1 MRDSFYARR
10 GKRALDAAAALA
22 GLVVLSPVL
31 LAAAAAVV
39 LLDPGPVFFRHERIG
54 LGFKPFFVL
63 KFRTMRAGGGGPAI
77 TTGGDP
83 RVTAVGR
90 LLRKTKLDELPQLL
104 NVLRGD
110 MSLVGPRP
118 EVAKYVELFR
128 ADYAEILSVRP
139 GITDFAAIEYR
150 DEEAVLRGH
159 ADPEKAYVETVL
171 PDKIRLYRRYLAEMS
186 LATDLKLVLGTF
198 LKIARA

>member
-1 MRDSFYARR
+1 MRDSLYARF
-10 GKRALDAAAALA
+10 GKRALDAAASLA

-31 LAAAAAVV
+31 LAAAAAVA
-39 LLDPGPVFFRHERIG
+39 LLDPGPVFFAHERVG
-54 LGFKPFFVL
+54 LGFRRFRVL
-63 KFRTMRAGGGGPAI
+63 KFRTMRAGGAGPAI

-90 LLRKTKLDELPQLL
+90 FLRRTKLDELPQLL
-104 NVLRGD
+104 NVLAGD

-128 ADYAEILSVRP
+128 ADYEDILTVRP

-150 DEEAVLRGH
+150 DEEAVLKSFP
-159 ADPEKAYVETVL
+159 DPEKAYVEKIL

-186 LATDLKLVLGTF
+186 LACDLKLILGTF
-198 LKIARA
+198 LKIAR